1 MFENL
6 KSDMTNVYLCY
17 EGQFVWIEAADFLP
31 NWEMLAALLVDFSP
45 NWQDLTTLM
54 LTQFNL
60 IGKKRSQGDSFGGYT
75 KKILD
80 QAAF

>member
-1 MFENL
+1 MFENI

-31 NWEMLAALLVDFSP
+31 NWEMLAALVVDFSP

-54 LTQFNL
+54 LTRANL
-60 IGKKRSQGDSFGGYT
+60 IEKKRS
-75 KKILD
+75 
-80 QAAF
+80 

>member
-1 MFENL
+1 MFENI

-17 EGQFVWIEAADFLP
+17 EGQFVWIEAAADFLP

-60 IGKKRSQGDSFGGYT
+60 IGKKRSQGDSFGRYT

-80 QAAF
+80 